1 MIQRRNT
8 HPPSRTGLS
17 LKSKQ
22 RKAEL
27 IVQPK
32 EEKIDGA
39 CGSPQILSKKRN
51 HLFPMFR
58 VDKKSSNG
66 LHL

>member
-8 HPPSRTGLS
+8 LPPSRTGLS

-32 EEKIDGA
+32 EEKIDEA
-39 CGSPQILSKKRN
+39 HGSPQFFSEKRN
-51 HLFPMFR
+51 HLFPMFT

-66 LHL
+66 LPL